1 MAPPALSSD
10 RATATVEFPKPS
22 ATNKWNRLP
31 SWEQYIEMI
40 EHVERVGDGDLI
52 VYFKL
57 FTFLSVVWSDNL
69 ALCREG
75 ESLWCREESFV
86 CASRFPHKVRSSI
99 PLFP

>member
-1 MAPPALSSD
+1 MAPPASSSD
-10 RATATVEFPKPS
+10 RATTTVEFLKPS
-22 ATNKWNRLP
+22 ATNKWNRLL

-52 VYFKL
+52 IYFKL
-57 FTFLSVVWSDNL
+57 FIFLSLVWSDNL

-75 ESLWCREESFV
+75 ESLWCREESFMCV
-86 CASRFPHKVRSSI
+86 SRFPRKVRSSI